1 MKSDRGRTLLV
12 WSDRGIAG
20 PRPVYYRRPR
30 PADQGPI
37 LRFVEHRGQ
46 RYARIEVLTVPA
58 GAENAQQLTDVL
70 APYAEHVAIRSVP
83 ITDPSDFGQIFAG
96 LEPVVA
102 AHAGGDVD
110 ILLSSGTPQMQT
122 IWVIL
127 VQAGLLPAKMY
138 KVIPAI
144 FVPDP
149 HPEPV
154 VSVSLDIEGF
164 PEIRALREEVARLRA
179 QVALGGREMIGE
191 SPAMRA
197 LRRQMSR
204 VAAAPDVP
212 VLILGETGTGKELVA
227 RGLHRASP
235 RHGGPFIAESCGALA
250 EGILASELFGHEA
263 GSFTGAARQRRG
275 LLEQAHGGTLF
286 LDEVGEMPPRVQVM
300 LLRALQEGVIRRVGG
315 ERPIRIRVRVLAA
328 THRDLPTL
336 VAEGGFRE
344 DLYYRLCGATLRVP
358 PLRERAEDVALLVAH
373 FLAQAR
379 QSALMPSGRALQ
391 ALQAHRWPGNVRQLR
406 AEVIRWTV
414 FCDHPP
420 TLADLSPAIQGLAL
434 PGRPDASVG
443 ARTLQESVAVVERAA
458 LRAALDGSGGNK
470 SQAAR
475 SLGIDRNTL
484 KRKMRTYGLEA

>member
-1 MKSDRGRTLLV
+1 MSDILERTLLV
-12 WSDRGIAG
+12 WSDRGVSG

-37 LRFVEHRGQ
+37 LRFVEHRGK

-58 GAENAQQLTDVL
+58 GAENARQLSDAL
-70 APYAEHVAIRSVP
+70 APYAAHVTIRSVSVS
-83 ITDPSDFGQIFAG
+83 DPSDFAQLFTG

-102 AHAGGDVD
+102 AHAGEDVD

-127 VQAGLLPAKMY
+127 VQAGLLPATMY

-144 FVPDP
+144 YVPDP

-154 VSVSLDIEGF
+154 AVVSLDIEGF

-179 QVALGGREMIGE
+179 QVALRDSEMIGE
-191 SPAMRA
+191 SPTMNA

-235 RHGGPFIAESCGALA
+235 RQGGPFIAESCGALA
-250 EGILASELFGHEA
+250 EGVLASELFGHEA

-286 LDEVGEMPPRVQVM
+286 LDEVGEMPQRVQVM

-315 ERPIRIRVRVLAA
+315 ERPIRVNVRVLAA
-328 THRDLPTL
+328 THRDLPAL
-336 VAEGGFRE
+336 VAEGRFRE

-358 PLRERAEDVALLVAH
+358 PLRERAADVALLVAH

-379 QSALMPSGRALQ
+379 QSALMPSGAALHALQ
-391 ALQAHRWPGNVRQLR
+391 SHRWPGNVRQLR

-420 TLADLSPAIQGLAL
+420 TLADLSPAIQGLAM
-434 PGRPDASVG
+434 PGRVEASDPVT
-443 ARTLQESVAVVERAA
+443 TLQESVSVVERAA
-458 LRAALDGSGGNK
+458 IRAALDASSGNK

-484 KRKMRTYGLEA
+484 KRKMRAYDLDA